1 MHTYEYRIYKTLK
14 NYATMDHELKLGPL
28 QPIEKYL
35 LPLNPIQKLA
45 WHHIIKSQLH
55 SNIIWYYNEIQT

>member
-1 MHTYEYRIYKTLK
+1 
-14 NYATMDHELKLGPL
+14 MDHELKLGPL

-55 SNIIWYYNEIQT
+55 SNIIWHYNEIQT